1 MIDSVN
7 PKCPFHSGVVEN
19 IEEACRRCDK
29 LDTTEKDQWEAIG
42 KKASTSSIRWGVVI
56 GIMIIMAVLGAMWA
70 MTDKLGGKIDH
81 LTTITIEVKTKVD
94 QHLKDGP

>member
-1 MIDSVN
+1 MET
-7 PKCPFHSGVVEN
+7 KCPFHSGVVEN
-19 IEEACRRCDK
+19 IDETCRRCDELK
-29 LDTTEKDQWEAIG
+29 SSEEKQWDAIG
-42 KKASTSSIRWGVVI
+42 SKASASSIRWSVGV
-56 GIMIIMAVLGAMWA
+56 GLIILMAVLGVMWA